1 VTVNV
6 HEAKTKLSKL
16 LAHVER
22 GGDVVICR
30 AGVPVA
36 RLVAPEP
43 ARRKLGTASGRV
55 RIAKD
60 FDAPLPA
67 DLQADFER

>member
-1 VTVNV
+1 MNV
-6 HEAKTKLSKL
+6 HEAKTRLSKL
-16 LAHVER
+16 LEHVER

-36 RLVAPEP
+36 RLVPTEP
-43 ARRKLGTASGRV
+43 VRRTLGGAKGRV
-55 RIAKD
+55 RIAAD

-67 DLQADFER
+67 DLQATFER